1 MANSVYFLWNQFW
14 PYFHACMLL
23 HKRQAAQKA
32 DLHFAMQCKFLVSK
46 YLFVFKSKWCWLGLS
61 DRNPKASMISSF
73 IVLLC
78 HWFIFYLDYST
89 HSLQYTPLCHTYIVS
104 VQILSLRCRGSQK
117 QCPEFTLLLNRPQTE
132 TDSRYSNSFESHN
145 GNNKYHNAL
154 PLTGTI
160 SSLKD

>member
-1 MANSVYFLWNQFW
+1 MKGGHIPERANYIILYTVTDFFSRYGGQTEPLAMANTVYFLWNQFW
-14 PYFHACMLL
+14 PYFHACMLV
-23 HKRQAAQKA
+23 HKREAAQKA

-89 HSLQYTPLCHTYIVS
+89 HSLQYIPLCHAYSKCTDFKS
-104 VQILSLRCRGSQK
+104 TVQRQPEAVPKVHSLTQ
-117 QCPEFTLLLNRPQTE
+117 
-132 TDSRYSNSFESHN
+132 
-145 GNNKYHNAL
+145 
-154 PLTGTI
+154 
-160 SSLKD
+160 